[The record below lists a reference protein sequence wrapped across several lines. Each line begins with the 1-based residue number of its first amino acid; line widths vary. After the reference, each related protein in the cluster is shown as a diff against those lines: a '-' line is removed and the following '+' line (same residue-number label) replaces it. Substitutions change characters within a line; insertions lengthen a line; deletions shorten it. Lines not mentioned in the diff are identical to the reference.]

1 MLVKEGYGEPLNKLT
16 ILTRVTFVQMMD
28 HIDIKTNTKVFM
40 VIRESLRM
48 FFLAGKYY
56 VLHSITFPTKILSMI
71 PKSILARLI

>member
-1 MLVKEGYGEPLNKLT
+1 
-16 ILTRVTFVQMMD
+16 MD

-71 PKSILARLI
+71 PKSILARLV